1 MATDYDAPRVRDG
14 EEEKSDNIIELDAA
28 RSRGTSVDL
37 LEEDTEAVDGLTLPG
52 ADLSDLSL
60 EVRVIPRQ
68 ADEFSCIS
76 CFLLVHRSQES
87 KPGTSICLD
96 CA

>member
-14 EEEKSDNIIELDAA
+14 EDDKPESISELDSS
-28 RSRGTSVDL
+28 RSRAPVDL
-37 LEEDTEAVDGLTLPG
+37 LEEDTEAVDGHILPG

-60 EVRVIPRQ
+60 EVHVLPRQ
-68 ADEFSCIS
+68 ADEFSCMG

-87 KPGTSICLD
+87 KPGTNLCRD

>member
-1 MATDYDAPRVRDG
+1 MATDYDAPRVREGD
-14 EEEKSDNIIELDAA
+14 EEKDAMVELDAVRPHSA
-28 RSRGTSVDL
+28 VDL
-37 LEEDTEAVDGLTLPG
+37 LDDDSDVTEGHVLPG

-60 EVRVIPRQ
+60 EVWVVPRQ
-68 ADEFSCIS
+68 ADEFSCRG

-87 KPGTSICLD
+87 KPGTSLCRD

>member
-1 MATDYDAPRVRDG
+1 MATDYDAPRVREG
-14 EEEKSDNIIELDAA
+14 EEDKPDNLVELGASRA
-28 RSRGTSVDL
+28 RATTDL
-37 LEEDTEAVDGLTLPG
+37 LEEDTEAVDGHTLPG
-52 ADLSDLSL
+52 ADLSNLSL
-60 EVRVIPRQ
+60 EVHVVPRQ

-87 KPGTSICLD
+87 KPGTSICRD